1 MWWLSDDYL
10 FWVVQFAVLSCLLY
24 FITADLRLQ
33 RPGTVS
39 RADQSMLFLRS
50 VSYVA
55 TDSAGLTSTSTRTV
69 IIEAANENQPPLNT
83 STTTTAS
90 SNQ

>member
-33 RPGTVS
+33 RPGTY
-39 RADQSMLFLRS
+39 RA
-50 VSYVA
+50 
-55 TDSAGLTSTSTRTV
+55 LTS
-69 IIEAANENQPPLNT
+69 P
-83 STTTTAS
+83 
-90 SNQ
+90 